1 MYNEYFGGSM
11 NSIVFQEIREKRSL
25 AYSAAAYYVEPS
37 EKGKLNYNMTHIGTQ
52 NDKLIDA
59 MEAFTDLLDNMPV
72 SELNFDL
79 AKTSLISQ
87 YRTNRTRK
95 MSIINY
101 YLTCE
106 EMGLKAPL
114 DRTNFNLIQKMTLND
129 VKAFNANYIK
139 GQKRVV
145 VVLGNKDE
153 VDLKGLEKYGKVT
166 TLSLE
171 EIFGY

>member
-1 MYNEYFGGSM
+1 M

-59 MEAFTDLLDNMPV
+59 LEAFTDLMDNMPV

-114 DRTNFNLIQKMTLND
+114 DRTDYNAIQKMTLND
-129 VKAFNANYIK
+129 VVNFNKSYIK

-145 VVLGNKDE
+145 VVLGNENE
-153 VDLKGLEKYGKVT
+153 VDFKNLEKYGKVT
-166 TLSLE
+166 KLTLE

>member
-1 MYNEYFGGSM
+1 
-11 NSIVFQEIREKRSL
+11 
-25 AYSAAAYYVEPS
+25 
-37 EKGKLNYNMTHIGTQ
+37 
-52 NDKLIDA
+52 
-59 MEAFTDLLDNMPV
+59 
-72 SELNFDL
+72 
-79 AKTSLISQ
+79 
-87 YRTNRTRK
+87 
-95 MSIINY
+95 
-101 YLTCE
+101 
-106 EMGLKAPL
+106 MGLKAPL

>member
-1 MYNEYFGGSM
+1 
-11 NSIVFQEIREKRSL
+11 
-25 AYSAAAYYVEPS
+25 
-37 EKGKLNYNMTHIGTQ
+37 MTHIGTQ

-106 EMGLKAPL
+106 EMGLKAPM
-114 DRTNFNLIQKMTLND
+114 DKTNFNAIQKMTIND
-129 VKAFNANYIK
+129 VKNFNANYIK

-145 VVLGNKDE
+145 VVLGNEKE

-166 TLSLE
+166 KLSLE

>member
-1 MYNEYFGGSM
+1 MR
-11 NSIVFQEIREKRSL
+11 QR
-25 AYSAAAYYVEPS
+25 
-37 EKGKLNYNMTHIGTQ
+37 

-72 SELNFDL
+72 SELNFNL

-95 MSIINY
+95 MSIINS

-106 EMGLKAPL
+106 EMGIKTPL
-114 DRTNFNLIQKMTLND
+114 DKTTYEAIQKMTLDD
-129 VKAFNANYIK
+129 VVNFNKSYIK

-145 VVLGNKDE
+145 VVLGNENE

-166 TLSLE
+166 KLSLE